1 MPAKSIDPLKK
12 CTLDLFLHDVTWLKN
27 NCENFSDEVRSL
39 VRNHV
44 TILKGAK
51 QRMTLGDLLNDRE

>member
-12 CTLDLFLHDVTWLKN
+12 TTIDLFLLDVDWLKAN
-27 NCENFSDEVRSL
+27 TENFSEEIRNL

-44 TILKGAK
+44 TILKAAK
-51 QRMTLGDLLNDRE
+51 HRKTLGDLNAD